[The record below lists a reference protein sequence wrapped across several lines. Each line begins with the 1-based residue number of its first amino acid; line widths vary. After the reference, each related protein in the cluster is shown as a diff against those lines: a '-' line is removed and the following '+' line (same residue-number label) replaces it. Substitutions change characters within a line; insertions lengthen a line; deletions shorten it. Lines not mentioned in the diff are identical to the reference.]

1 MATSGAAN
9 AAYFATYSGSINND
23 TGSKFEANIRSVT
36 VSLSVMK
43 NPPCFANCEYEGGAD
58 YDGDLW
64 TVTADYIADLVA
76 VAQGLYPTDLR
87 EAWTF
92 WRPIADLGPDDR
104 AILGVWVR
112 ELWVTAD
119 NQRLPLNAP
128 VWTHFLL
135 IPAPPALD

>member
-1 MATSGAAN
+1 MAHYTYKTVRNLVPDSYQTTGHYRRRHCAPECAA
-9 AAYFATYSGSINND
+9 T
-23 TGSKFEANIRSVT
+23 
-36 VSLSVMK
+36 
-43 NPPCFANCEYEGGAD
+43 PCFANCEYEGGAD

-64 TVTADYIADLVA
+64 TVTADYIEDLVA

-104 AILGVWVR
+104 AILGVWVH

-119 NQRLPLNAP
+119 NQRLPPDAP

-135 IPAPPALD
+135 IPAPPAPD